1 MNELSTVEV
10 LLAFAGLTLITVV
23 TRSFFFITER
33 EIALPEWFKRGLRYA
48 PLAALAAV
56 VVPEIVLVQGQL
68 GTEPWRDARIYAALA
83 ATLYFFGWRRDILG
97 TIVVGMAVLLPLR
110 IGLGW

>member
-1 MNELSTVEV
+1 MNTGDV
-10 LLAFAGLTLITVV
+10 LLAIGGLTVITVL
-23 TRSFFFITER
+23 TRAFFFIAER
-33 EIALPEWFKRGLRYA
+33 EIALPDWFKRGLRYA

-56 VVPEIVLVQGQL
+56 VVPEIVLVQGEL
-68 GTEPWRDARIYAALA
+68 ISAPWRDARVYSALA

-97 TIVVGMAVLLPLR
+97 TIVTGMLVLLPLR